1 MNSMKTHKYS
11 ILLALLL
18 SSFGSILVA
27 EITDTQKQLLD
38 QLPAD
43 QRNSVLDKLNAAEEI
58 NQEVEEIFENPET
71 LIERPEQSKDFES
84 DLKCPNCIF
93 GYEFFQFSPT
103 TFAPTDNV
111 SIPADYV
118 LGPGDKLEVNFYG
131 SKNFSHSAYISREG
145 ILNLPLLGPMNF
157 LGLTFQQAKEL
168 LNKKVENDFIG
179 LESYMTLSELRSISV
194 YVLGQAY
201 KPGKFSVSGLS
212 TVTNLLFVSG
222 GVNQEGSLREIEIR
236 RDNKL
241 IAKYD
246 FYNFLMKGSLEFDVR
261 LQDGDVV
268 FIPFIEN
275 KVKVGG
281 AIKRSG
287 LFEFKEGETLEDA
300 IFFGGGLSIATPKN
314 PRIEISSINSQA
326 SKRQLVYMDYN
337 DDDLSKKLRNGDS
350 INIQGL
356 SGLNIKTI
364 KVTGEVVHP
373 GEFSLD
379 SGDTILDIINRAGGY
394 TSQSYPQGAVFLR
407 RSVAQEQKDG
417 FLRTAEE
424 LEKTLVNIVS
434 EGSIEVSEY
443 TLMPVS
449 NLISRLREIEPIGRQ
464 VVEVDLNS
472 LKSDPYVNFQVQD
485 GDTLFIPE
493 RPYSISVLGEVLNS
507 STLRYNPSFSVD
519 DYIASAGG
527 LSDQADPSKIFFILP
542 NGQAKIVK
550 KTLFGDSSNQILP
563 GSTIVV
569 TRDSK
574 PWDAIKLTQVV
585 TPILADLATSA
596 AAIAAISDN

>member
-1 MNSMKTHKYS
+1 MKTNKYS
-11 ILLALLL
+11 FLLALLIF
-18 SSFGSILVA
+18 SFGPIA
-27 EITDTQKQLLD
+27 FGDITDSQKQLLD
-38 QLPAD
+38 QLPPD
-43 QRNSVLDKLNAAEEI
+43 QRSSVLNKINEADEI
-58 NQEVEEIFENPET
+58 NQEVEEIFENPKT
-71 LIERPEQSKDFES
+71 LIERPEQSKDYNTNS
-84 DLKCPNCIF
+84 DCLDCIF

-103 TFAPTDNV
+103 TFAPTDNI

-131 SKNFSHSAYISREG
+131 SKNFSHSAYITREG

-168 LNKKVENDFIG
+168 LDKKVENDFIG

-194 YVLGQAY
+194 YILGQAY

-222 GVNQEGSLREIEIR
+222 GVNQEGSLREIEIK

-241 IAKYD
+241 IGKYD
-246 FYNFLMKGSLEFDVR
+246 FYNFLMKGSLESDIR

-275 KVKVGG
+275 KIKIGG
-281 AIKRSG
+281 AIKRPG
-287 LFEFKEGETLEDA
+287 LFEFKEGETYSDA
-300 IFFGGGLSIATPKN
+300 IFFGGGLTVESPKS
-314 PRIEISSINSQA
+314 PRIEISSINTQA
-326 SKRQLVYMDYN
+326 SKRELTYIDYSETG
-337 DDDLSKKLRNGDS
+337 LSKKLLNGDS
-350 INIQGL
+350 VNIQGL
-356 SGLNIKTI
+356 SGLDIKTV
-364 KVTGEVVHP
+364 KVTGEVVYP
-373 GEFSLD
+373 GEFSVD
-379 SGDTILDIINRAGGY
+379 SGDTILDIIDRAGGY

-407 RSVAQEQKDG
+407 RSVAKEQKEG

-434 EGSIEVSEY
+434 EGAIEVSEY

-472 LKSDPYVNFQVQD
+472 LKSDPYVNFQVQN
-485 GDTLFIPE
+485 GDTLYIPE

-519 DYIASAGG
+519 DYIAAAGG

-550 KTLFGDSSNQILP
+550 RTLFSNGSNEILP